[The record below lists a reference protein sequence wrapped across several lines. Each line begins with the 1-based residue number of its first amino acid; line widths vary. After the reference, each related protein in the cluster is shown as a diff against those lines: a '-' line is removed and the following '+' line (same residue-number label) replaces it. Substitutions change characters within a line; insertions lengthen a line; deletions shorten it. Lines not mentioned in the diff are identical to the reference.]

1 MNLNLGCGTDY
12 IDGWINIDT
21 RTDVKA
27 DIHCSIQEIEK
38 HVEPETADQIQ
49 ATNILEHISWK
60 EIDKVLKGLY
70 NLLRINGKL
79 FIRGPDINRAAEKFI
94 TKKIDEQEFIKVV
107 YGDQDYLENT
117 HKSGWSEEG
126 LKEKLKD
133 AGFKDIEVTW
143 RDESWGFEIG
153 GKR

>member
-60 EIDKVLKGLY
+60 EIDKVLKY
-70 NLLRINGKL
+70 
-79 FIRGPDINRAAEKFI
+79 
-94 TKKIDEQEFIKVV
+94 KK
-107 YGDQDYLENT
+107 
-117 HKSGWSEEG
+117 
-126 LKEKLKD
+126 
-133 AGFKDIEVTW
+133 
-143 RDESWGFEIG
+143 
-153 GKR
+153 